1 MKGEDTTMNDEAESE
16 LAYLNAIVELMT
28 DAPDRAK
35 SALRLVDP
43 AALTTEGGRPLY
55 DLVASASRSFES
67 PRQADLLTL
76 PEWQDAKVAYI
87 DAHLRG
93 TDMGSHGVGVERY
106 ARAVMVN
113 HRRRMVGAA
122 ADDLRSVLMEASSSK
137 SSIESAARAALE
149 AATSVDVPDEAKYKT
164 LLDAVDE
171 WMKGDST
178 PRVPTGFAPL
188 DRVTGGGLPIGG
200 LCVFAGPPS
209 VGKSALALQAVLGA
223 LVEDESLHAVW
234 GMGEM
239 TMEAFARRA
248 ICNWSNRGLTPVTM
262 SSAERRTDVAHG
274 AGVNLAHAVG
284 GRLSVVHPPMTVDR
298 LEEAVVASKARLLVV
313 DYVQLVEVDGA
324 ADRRAEVD
332 AVVSRLRRLTLEN
345 NVAVVAVSNV
355 SKAVSGETRIGAIG
369 KESSEL
375 DYACDVM
382 LLGEREPDDEN
393 GLRRVRWFCKKN
405 RHGDCQDI
413 ETIFDG
419 PLQTFS
425 DAIAAPYD
433 EFRTEAW

>member
-1 MKGEDTTMNDEAESE
+1 MNDEAESE

-28 DAPDRAK
+28 DDPERAK
-35 SALRLVDP
+35 SALRMVEP
-43 AALTTEGGRPLY
+43 AAFATEGGRELY
-55 DLVASASRSFES
+55 DLVSSALRSFHA

-76 PEWQDAKVAYI
+76 KEWPDAKGAYI

-93 TDMGSHGVGVERY
+93 ADSGSHGVGVARY
-106 ARAVMVN
+106 ARSVMVN
-113 HRRRMVGAA
+113 YRRRLVGAA
-122 ADDLRSVLMEASSSK
+122 ADDLRNVLQESSASK
-137 SSIESAARAALE
+137 STIEAAAKAALE
-149 AATSVDVPDEAKYKT
+149 AATSVDVPDEAKYRT

-178 PRVPTGFAPL
+178 PRVPTGFGPL
-188 DRVTGGGLPIGG
+188 DRVTGGGLPVGG
-200 LCVFAGPPS
+200 LAVFAGPPS
-209 VGKSALALQAVLGA
+209 VGKSAMALQAVLGA
-223 LVEDESLHAVW
+223 LVEDETLNAVW

-248 ICNWSNRGLTPVTM
+248 ICNWSNRGLAPVTM
-262 SSAERRTDVAHG
+262 SAAERRTELAHG
-274 AGVNLAHAVG
+274 AGANLANAVG
-284 GRLSVVHPPMTVDR
+284 SRLSVVHPPMTMDR

-324 ADRRAEVD
+324 ADRRAEVE
-332 AVVSRLRRLTLEN
+332 AVISRLRRLTLEH

-355 SKAVSGETRIGAIG
+355 SKSVSGDTRIGAIG

-419 PLQTFS
+419 SLQTFT
-425 DAIAAPYD
+425 DAIAAPYSD
-433 EFRTEAW
+433 FGEEAWQ